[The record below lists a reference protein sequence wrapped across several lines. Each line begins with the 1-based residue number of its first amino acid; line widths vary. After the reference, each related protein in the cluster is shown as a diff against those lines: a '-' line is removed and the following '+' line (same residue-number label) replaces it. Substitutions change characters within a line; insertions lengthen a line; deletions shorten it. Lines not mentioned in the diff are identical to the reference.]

1 MRHRGGRGSADPFGT
16 RMVPNDPI
24 LFLSV
29 RGTFR
34 GAWAL
39 SSRGFSG
46 FSSSFQVRLTKNAS
60 GIAV

>member
-1 MRHRGGRGSADPFGT
+1 MRHRGGRDSTDPFGT

-34 GAWAL
+34 GAWDL
-39 SSRGFSG
+39 SSSGFSE
-46 FSSSFQVRLTKNAS
+46 FSSSFRVRLTKNAS
-60 GIAV
+60 VIAV